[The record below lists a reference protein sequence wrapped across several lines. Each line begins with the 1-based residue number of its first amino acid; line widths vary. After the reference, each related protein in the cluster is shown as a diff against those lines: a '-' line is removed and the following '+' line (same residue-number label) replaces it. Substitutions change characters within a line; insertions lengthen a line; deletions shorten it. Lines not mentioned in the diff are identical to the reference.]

1 MPSAVDICNLGLA
14 HLGSDAQV
22 ASIDPPDGSAEAG
35 HCARFWPIARTE
47 VLDMGAWSFARTR
60 TALTPVTNVSTAWA
74 YAYVVPSD
82 MLSALRVLKSLVVLD
97 YGFLP
102 TYGYVPADAVAVA
115 DERGGATFDI
125 EGSTL
130 FTNEPDAVLLYT
142 KDVIDLSRYSAA
154 CVVALGYLM
163 ASYLAGPLIKGT
175 EGATAGAKFRQAAM
189 AAIKAAQARDAANSF
204 ELADDIPASIRAR
217 A

>member
-35 HCARFWPIARTE
+35 HCARFWPIVRTE
-47 VLDMGAWSFARTR
+47 MLSTGAWSFARTR
-60 TALTPVTNVSTAWA
+60 MVLTPVTNVSNAWA
-74 YAYVVPSD
+74 YAYALPSN
-82 MLSALRVLKSLVVLD
+82 MLNALRVLKSLVSLD

-102 TYGYVPADAVAVA
+102 TYGYVSRDDIVVV
-115 DERGGATFDI
+115 DERGSANFDM

-130 FTNEPDAVLLYT
+130 FTHEPKAVLLYVQ
-142 KDVIDLSRYSAA
+142 DIIDLSRYGPTCVAA
-154 CVVALGYLM
+154 MGYLM
-163 ASYLAGPLIKGT
+163 ASYLSGPLIKGA
-175 EGATAGAKFRQAAM
+175 EGASAGAKFRQAAM
-189 AAIKAAQARDAANSF
+189 AITQAALTQDAANGF
-204 ELADDIPASIRAR
+204 EQANDLPASLRAR